1 MKNKSAYILTV
12 EAKDIYNA
20 NNLVYENETG
30 YNIRR
35 RDGSI
40 NTHKYINALDF
51 SLDLIKLR
59 EVYEKVY
66 RRHNFTFNI
75 NRKEFTQHVI
85 NVKFNYSYREFNKSG
100 KNQYVLNGYLWKDIQ
115 LKEHICVVD
124 GKLIGIETNVPVE
137 QPYNDLS
144 VLGEAFVY
152 ENGMYKATDKNKTIL
167 SKKEL
172 RSYLYEHGFICD
184 GIKYVR
190 WKRSSGS
197 GRVGKCLFINE
208 ALYKKIHKWETCELN
223 PADGDEIDL
232 AAFES
237 YISLTSSSIIDTI
250 DLKPENFLI
259 VDDYI
264 SVFKDTVVGVQF
276 ENGHLVAKEQEFK
289 IENSIFDGESLMDE
303 SCFPEKYKDY
313 SMLLLRQ
320 RMFKSACFKTKVQQW
335 FKDNGITEVTQ
346 LNGYTLAKNI
356 EDVKIITTPSSIKY
370 LKFGTLQRWLE
381 ILEPTFG
388 IVKHEKPTHYF
399 DGRKVSCHYQLINTL
414 QLTKED
420 INSLLKDSF
429 DYILKIRQDPAVL
442 RYHISYP
449 YDEIEISPLNSKNEI
464 VFKLLG
470 MNSNFS
476 KTKLY
481 YDFRNDLIKAL
492 IRELKQ
498 GHVLINGNYSTLL
511 GNGYEMLQ
519 QSIGIFKGESLLGKG
534 KVHNR
539 RFGYNKTILG
549 SRSPHVCSGNVLL
562 VTNVASEEID
572 RYFDLS
578 DEIVYVNAIGEN
590 IQQRCNG

>member
-1 MKNKSAYILTV
+1 M
-12 EAKDIYNA
+12 
-20 NNLVYENETG
+20 
-30 YNIRR
+30 
-35 RDGSI
+35 
-40 NTHKYINALDF
+40 
-51 SLDLIKLR
+51 
-59 EVYEKVY
+59 
-66 RRHNFTFNI
+66 
-75 NRKEFTQHVI
+75 
-85 NVKFNYSYREFNKSG
+85 
-100 KNQYVLNGYLWKDIQ
+100 
-115 LKEHICVVD
+115 
-124 GKLIGIETNVPVE
+124 
-137 QPYNDLS
+137 
-144 VLGEAFVY
+144 
-152 ENGMYKATDKNKTIL
+152 
-167 SKKEL
+167 
-172 RSYLYEHGFICD
+172 
-184 GIKYVR
+184 
-190 WKRSSGS
+190 
-197 GRVGKCLFINE
+197 
-208 ALYKKIHKWETCELN
+208 
-223 PADGDEIDL
+223 
-232 AAFES
+232 
-237 YISLTSSSIIDTI
+237 
-250 DLKPENFLI
+250 
-259 VDDYI
+259 
-264 SVFKDTVVGVQF
+264 
-276 ENGHLVAKEQEFK
+276 AKEQEFK

-303 SCFPEKYKDY
+303 SCFPEKYKDR

-320 RMFKSACFKTKVQQW
+320 RIFKSACFKTKVQQW

-414 QLTKED
+414 QLTRED

-492 IRELKQ
+492 VRELKQ

-519 QSIGIFKGESLLGKG
+519 QSIGTFKGESLLGKG

-539 RFGYNKTILG
+539 RFGYNQTILG